1 MRKKRRLLKNSV
13 VVFFF
18 CFPRKPRRQS
28 DKMYEETIYADRQHG
43 LFKRQVKEQLFWT
56 SILMLTK
63 NKKCQDLAKG
73 PHTVREAALAA
84 GRLRLQMDPEW
95 EAMKAQSPAR
105 NTIRPACPGA
115 INTSKRAETLL

>member
-13 VVFFF
+13 VFFF
-18 CFPRKPRRQS
+18 FSFPRKPRRQS

-84 GRLRLQMDPEW
+84 GRLRSQMDPEW

>member
-1 MRKKRRLLKNSV
+1 
-13 VVFFF
+13 
-18 CFPRKPRRQS
+18 
-28 DKMYEETIYADRQHG
+28 MYEETIYADRQHG